1 MGAARN
7 QGEGAN
13 GREGEV
19 STRMLASV
27 TSVAEA
33 QIAVAEGVDLVDLKN
48 PAAGA
53 LGALA
58 HATVREVV
66 EAVGHTCLLSATVG
80 DLPLDSAP
88 IRNAVRDAA
97 KTGVDY
103 VKVGLFAGEWRAE
116 GLARLQPL
124 CAAGVGLV
132 VVMFADQEPD
142 FSLLPGI
149 ANMGCAGVMLDTA
162 DKSRGRLRHSL
173 DHRAL
178 ESFVGAA
185 RELGLLTG
193 LAGSLA
199 ADDVPH
205 LLPLGPDFLGFRGA
219 LCANAAR
226 TAAIDPAA
234 VRRVRALIPRVGPAR
249 RRALRPAGGRELEPG
264 GWRRPRGASVA
275 ARSRRG
281 RQAGG
286 PSLSPEPPA
295 SPRLR

>member
-1 MGAARN
+1 
-7 QGEGAN
+7 
-13 GREGEV
+13 
-19 STRMLASV
+19 MLASV

-33 QIAVAEGVDLVDLKN
+33 QVALAEGVDLIDLKN

-66 EAVGHTCLLSATVG
+66 EAVGGRCLLSATVG
-80 DLPLDSAP
+80 DLPLDPAL
-88 IRNAVRDAA
+88 IWNAVSETA

-103 VKVGLFAGEWRAE
+103 VKVGLFAGERRADCV
-116 GLARLQPL
+116 ARLQPL
-124 CAAGVGLV
+124 CASGVGLV
-132 VVMFADQEPD
+132 IVMFADQKPD
-142 FSLLPGI
+142 FSLLPLV

-162 DKSRGRLRHSL
+162 DKSGGGLRHSL

-178 ESFVGAA
+178 ESFVAAA

-193 LAGSLA
+193 LAGALA

-205 LLPLGPDFLGFRGA
+205 LLPLRPDFLGFRGA
-219 LCANAAR
+219 LCAHAAR

-234 VRRVRALIPRVGPAR
+234 VRRVRALIPRI
-249 RRALRPAGGRELEPG
+249 GREIERGSRCRSQEGLVDALSARG
-264 GWRRPRGASVA
+264 RGAGDRSV
-275 ARSRRG
+275 
-281 RQAGG
+281 
-286 PSLSPEPPA
+286 SPEPPA